1 MTNES
6 KKQTDLKSA
15 LSDIKNNQVVN
26 IVLFSEMLEAY
37 LIDMDGMNEE
47 KLDDVRALCYNIR
60 RILQNV

>member
-1 MTNES
+1 MTNEQ

-37 LIDMDGMNEE
+37 LIDVEGMNEE
-47 KLDDVRALCYNIR
+47 KLDDVRALAYNIR